1 MKLHQLRYISEVA
14 SRDLNGSEAA
24 QSLFTSQPG
33 VSKQIR
39 LLESEIG
46 VPIFTRSGK
55 RLTQITPAGE
65 QILKRA
71 RNILREVENIKHI
84 GNEFKQEQC
93 GNLTIATTHTQA
105 RYFLPNIIKNF
116 VGRFPDVKLTL
127 KQGYPEEITEMVV
140 DGLADMVLATEAV
153 SESDELVALPCY
165 QWNRCALMLPGH
177 PLLKIKKVTL
187 KDIAT
192 YPIITYDFAFAG
204 RTLVS
209 ETFENAQLEPN
220 IVFTALDSDVIKTY
234 VELGLGVGLLATMAY
249 DRQKDKG
256 LRMVNLDHLFPSS
269 TTWVGLRKNSFL
281 RSYVYSFIE
290 QLAPNLKPEAVQAA
304 VQSE

>member
-14 SRDLNGSEAA
+14 SRDLNVSEAA
-24 QSLFTSQPG
+24 ESLFTSQPG

-55 RLTQITPAGE
+55 RLTQITPAGQ

-71 RNILREVENIKHI
+71 RNILREVENIKQI
-84 GNEFKQEQC
+84 GNEFQREQS

-165 QWNRCALMLPGH
+165 QWNRCALMLPDH
-177 PLLKIKKVTL
+177 PLLKIKKVSL
-187 KDIAT
+187 EDIAR

-209 ETFENAQLEPN
+209 ETFSNAKLEPN

-234 VELGLGVGLLATMAY
+234 VELGLGVGLLAAMAY
-249 DRQKDKG
+249 DKQKDKA
-256 LRMVNLDHLFPSS
+256 LRMVNLEHLFEPS

-290 QLAPNLKPEAVQAA
+290 QLAPNLKPDAVQAA
-304 VQSE
+304 VLSE

>member
-1 MKLHQLRYISEVA
+1 MKLHQLRYVSEVA
-14 SRDLNGSEAA
+14 NRDLNVSEAA
-24 QSLFTSQPG
+24 ESLYTSQPG

-46 VPIFTRSGK
+46 VPIFTRVGK

-65 QILKRA
+65 EIIKRA

-84 GNEFKQEQC
+84 GNEYQQEQS

-105 RYFLPNIIKNF
+105 RYFLPKIIKQF
-116 VGRFPDVKLTL
+116 VGRYPDVKLSL
-127 KQGYPEEITEMVV
+127 KQGYPEEISEMVV
-140 DGLADMVLATEAV
+140 DGYADMVLATEAV
-153 SESDELVALPCY
+153 SSHEDLIALPCY
-165 QWNRCALMLPGH
+165 QWNRCALMLPDH
-177 PLLKIKKVTL
+177 PLLKVKNITL
-187 KDIAT
+187 QDIAK

-209 ETFENAQLEPN
+209 DTFENARIEPN

-234 VELGLGVGLLATMAY
+234 VELGLGVGLVAKMAY
-249 DRQKDKG
+249 DKNKDKA
-256 LRMVNLDHLFPSS
+256 LRMIDLANLFPPS
-269 TTWVGLRKNSFL
+269 TVWVGLRKNSFL

-290 QLAPNLKPEAVQAA
+290 KLAPSLKPDRVQAA

>member
-1 MKLHQLRYISEVA
+1 MKLHQLRYINEVA
-14 SRDLNGSEAA
+14 NQDLNVSDAA
-24 QSLFTSQPG
+24 ESLFTSQPG

-55 RLTQITPAGE
+55 RLTNITPAGE
-65 QILKRA
+65 LILTRA

-84 GNEFKQEQC
+84 GNEYQQEQS

-105 RYFLPNIIKNF
+105 RYFLPSIVKKF
-116 VGRFPDVKLTL
+116 VSQYPDVKLTL
-127 KQGYPEEITEMVV
+127 KQGYPEEIAEMVV
-140 DGLADMVLATEAV
+140 EGYADMVLATEAV
-153 SESDELVALPCY
+153 STSKELVALPCY
-165 QWNRCALMLPGH
+165 QWNRCALTLPDH
-177 PLLKIKKVTL
+177 PLLKIKNITLADVT
-187 KDIAT
+187 K

-209 ETFENAQLEPN
+209 DTFEKAKLEPN

-234 VELGLGVGLLATMAY
+234 VELGLGVGLVATMAF
-249 DRQKDKG
+249 DKQKDKG
-256 LRMVNLDHLFPSS
+256 LRMINLERLFPPS
-269 TTWVGLRKNSFL
+269 TTWLGLRKNSFL

-290 QLAPNLKPEAVQAA
+290 QLAPNLKPKF
-304 VQSE
+304 VQSSIESD

>member
-14 SRDLNGSEAA
+14 SRDLNVSEAA
-24 QSLFTSQPG
+24 ESLFTSQPG

-55 RLTQITPAGE
+55 RLTQITPAGQ

-71 RNILREVENIKHI
+71 RNILREVENIKQI
-84 GNEFKQEQC
+84 GNEFQREQS

-105 RYFLPNIIKNF
+105 RYFLPTIIKNF

-165 QWNRCALMLPGH
+165 QWNRCALMLPDH
-177 PLLKIKKVTL
+177 PLLKIKKVSL
-187 KDIAT
+187 EDIAR

-209 ETFENAQLEPN
+209 ETFSNAKLEPN

-234 VELGLGVGLLATMAY
+234 VELGLGVGLLAAMAY
-249 DRQKDKG
+249 DKQKDKA
-256 LRMVNLDHLFPSS
+256 LRMVNLEHLFEPS

-304 VQSE
+304 VLSE

>member
-14 SRDLNGSEAA
+14 SRDLNVSEAA
-24 QSLFTSQPG
+24 DSLFTSQPG

-46 VPIFTRSGK
+46 VPIFMRSGK
-55 RLTQITPAGE
+55 RLTQITPAGQ

-71 RNILREVENIKHI
+71 RNILREVENIKQI
-84 GNEFKQEQC
+84 GNEYQREQS

-165 QWNRCALMLPGH
+165 QWNRCALMLPDH
-177 PLLKIKKVTL
+177 PLLKIKKVSL
-187 KDIAT
+187 KDIAR

-209 ETFENAQLEPN
+209 ETFSNAKLEPN

-234 VELGLGVGLLATMAY
+234 VELGLGVGLLAAMAY
-249 DRQKDKG
+249 DKQKDKA
-256 LRMVNLDHLFPSS
+256 LRMVNLEHLFEPS

-304 VQSE
+304 VLSE

>member
-14 SRDLNGSEAA
+14 SRDLNVSEAA
-24 QSLFTSQPG
+24 ESLFTSQPG

-55 RLTQITPAGE
+55 RLTQITPAGQ

-71 RNILREVENIKHI
+71 RNILREVENIKQI
-84 GNEFKQEQC
+84 GNEFQREQS
-93 GNLTIATTHTQA
+93 GNFTIATTHTQA
-105 RYFLPNIIKNF
+105 RYFLPTIIKNF

-165 QWNRCALMLPGH
+165 QWNRCALMLPDH
-177 PLLKIKKVTL
+177 PLLKIKKVSL
-187 KDIAT
+187 EDIAR

-209 ETFENAQLEPN
+209 ETFSNAKLEPN

-234 VELGLGVGLLATMAY
+234 VELGLGVGLLAAMAY
-249 DRQKDKG
+249 DKQKDKA
-256 LRMVNLDHLFPSS
+256 LRMVNLEHLFEPS

-304 VQSE
+304 VLSE